1 MNSTLHSRID
11 RHGHTQPWY
20 TVLLLLAGTL
30 LALSAYGQD
39 ATITVSGKVTADDT
53 QEGIPGVNIVVKG
66 TNAGAITDAAGTY
79 TITAPAAGTLVFSSI
94 GFASAEVAV
103 NNHTA
108 LNVGLKTDIN
118 ELQEIVIV
126 GYDTRERKDL
136 VGSIAK
142 VDPAATKAIPA
153 GSFDAQLQGKIA
165 GVQIAS
171 NTGVPGEAVN
181 VRIRGVTSIN
191 ADVDPLY
198 IVDGV
203 FVNSNSLQKIN
214 TGGKATSPIADINPA
229 DIESVEV
236 LKDASATALY
246 GSRAANGV
254 IVITTRRGNYEQ
266 KPTISFNASHGWAKA
281 AKLWHLTTGPEHA
294 QLVNEFYS
302 NAYKDAETAGNTA
315 DMAKYKTVPFRAHD
329 DRPNETP
336 APRGLPE
343 DQQTYDRLGELFR
356 TAHLQ
361 NYDLSLAGGTKT
373 TRYYIGAGYNT
384 QEAIIRPITFE
395 RASFKVN
402 LDQRINDKVL
412 VGVSNTFTR
421 TYRNQAR
428 AGDGPQGGLL
438 QSALHTPTYIS
449 PYDANGVLVAGGNFD
464 NLTLLLDN
472 YDVNSRSLRYVG
484 NLFLEADLLPELKF
498 RTSVGADYNNY
509 EESEYWNTF
518 TTVGGKT
525 GLATSGIS
533 QNATLLN
540 EQVLTYR
547 HTFGSAHTVGILV
560 GNTLQS
566 DATTRTYAEGSG
578 FANNSVKLISQA
590 ATVKGSQTWTR
601 STLVSF
607 FSRLDYNYADKY
619 LLDVSF
625 RADGSSRFG
634 ANNRWGY
641 FPSVGVAWR
650 IKEEG
655 FLQDVETI
663 SDLKL
668 RASFGISGNQNI
680 GDFAWQGQWGAGAS
694 YNGNP
699 GIAPSQLANPDLK
712 WEETRQWNLG
722 LDVTLLDRR
731 LTFEVNAYDKY
742 THDGLLKRNIPSKT
756 GFTSIWDNAIEVSN
770 RGFEL
775 GITTVNL
782 RKTDLTWTTSL
793 NVSRNV
799 NKIEKLETPLRF
811 GSRDLILQREGSPL
825 YSFWVYKQLYVDP
838 QTGDAVYE
846 DVDGVPGITVNDRQ
860 LIGSIW
866 PKYFGGITNE
876 VTYKGFDLN
885 VFFAFSYG
893 NKVYN
898 HNKFFG
904 EGGGARDASR
914 VIFASNLARWQKPG
928 DITDVPRP
936 QVTNVNNY
944 RDGGSRWLEDG
955 SYLRLR
961 SLTLGYTLP
970 SSVTERLKLEKLR
983 IYAVGTNLWLLT
995 DYTGLDPESSSSSS
1009 QNEPGIDLGTPP
1021 QPRGL
1026 QIGIDLRL

>member
-1 MNSTLHSRID
+1 MNSTLRTRTAFYHLT
-11 RHGHTQPWY
+11 RHLY
-20 TVLLLLAGTL
+20 AVLLLVAGAL
-30 LALSAYGQD
+30 LAVPGYGQD
-39 ATITVSGKVTADDT
+39 GNITISGKVTADDT
-53 QEGIPGVNIVVKG
+53 PDGIPGVNIVVKG
-66 TNAGAITDAAGTY
+66 SNTGAITDASGSY
-79 TITAPAAGTLVFSSI
+79 TISAPASATLVFSSI
-94 GFASAEVAV
+94 GYTTTEVAV
-103 NNHTA
+103 NSRTA
-108 LNVGLKTDIN
+108 LTVALTTDIN
-118 ELQEIVIV
+118 TLSEIVIV

-136 VGSIAK
+136 VGSISK

-153 GSFDAQLQGKIA
+153 GSFDAQLQGKIS

-171 NTGVPGEAVN
+171 NTGVPGEAVS

-214 TGGKATSPIADINPA
+214 TGGKATSPISDINPA

-254 IVITTRRGNYEQ
+254 IVVTTKRGNYEQ
-266 KPTISFNASHGWAKA
+266 KPTINFNASHGWARA
-281 AKLWHLTTGPEHA
+281 AKLWDLTTGPEHA
-294 QLVNEFYS
+294 QLVNEFYI
-302 NAYKDAETAGNTA
+302 NAYKDAEAAGNTA
-315 DMAKYKTVPFRAHD
+315 DMTKYKTVPFRALD
-329 DRPNETP
+329 DRPGDTP
-336 APRGLPE
+336 AARGLPE
-343 DQQTYDRLGELFR
+343 DQKTYDRLSELFR

-361 NYDLSLAGGTKT
+361 NYDLSLSGGTKA
-373 TRYYIGAGYNT
+373 TRYYIGAGFNE

-402 LDQRINDKVL
+402 LDQRVNDKVL
-412 VGVSNTFTR
+412 VGLSNTFTR

-484 NLFLEADLLPELKF
+484 NLFVEAELLPELKF
-498 RTSVGADYNNY
+498 RTSFGADYNNY

-533 QNATLLN
+533 QNTTLLN

-547 HTFGSAHTVGILV
+547 HTFGSAHTVGVLV

-590 ATVKGSQTWTR
+590 ATVKGAQSWTK

-607 FSRLDYNYADKY
+607 FTRLDYNYADKY

-641 FPSVGVAWR
+641 FPSVGAAWR

-655 FLQDVETI
+655 FLQEVETI

-680 GDFAWQGQWGAGAS
+680 GDFAWQGQWAAGAS
-694 YNGNP
+694 YNSNP
-699 GIAPSQLANPDLK
+699 GIAPSQLANPNLK
-712 WEETRQWNLG
+712 WEETRQLNVG
-722 LDVTLLDRR
+722 LDLALLDRR
-731 LTFEVNAYDKY
+731 LTFEFNAYDKY
-742 THDGLLKRNIPSKT
+742 TSDGLLKRNIPSKT

-775 GITTVNL
+775 GVTTVNL
-782 RKTDLTWTTSL
+782 RKADLTWTTSL

-799 NKIEKLETPLRF
+799 NNIEKLETPLRF
-811 GSRDLILQREGSPL
+811 GSRDLILQKEGSPL
-825 YSFWVYKQLYVDP
+825 YSFWVYKQDYVDP
-838 QTGDAVYE
+838 QTGDVVYQ
-846 DVDGVPGITVNDRQ
+846 DVDGKAGITVDDRQ

-885 VFFAFSYG
+885 AFFAFSYG

-898 HNKFFG
+898 LNKFFG

-914 VIFASNLARWQKPG
+914 VIFASNLARWQQPG

-970 SSVTERLKLEKLR
+970 ASITERLKLEKLR

-995 DYTGLDPESSSSSS
+995 DYTGLDPESSASSS
-1009 QNEPGIDLGTPP
+1009 QNEPGLDLGTPP
-1021 QPRGL
+1021 QPRGF